1 MLKSSSEKLPYL
13 KGETSS
19 LTLGCHNPGYRQTL
33 EAVQVWFETTTIKYC
48 HRVSCDLFA
57 DRVLPSVCKNCKNC
71 EGKKK
76 ILKRVVK
83 QGIPVCK
90 YVNEDPFSPE
100 SGGGYAGQ
108 VRCCVS
114 TL

>member
-19 LTLGCHNPGYRQTL
+19 LALGCHNPGYRQTL

-57 DRVLPSVCKNCKNC
+57 DSLA
-71 EGKKK
+71 
-76 ILKRVVK
+76 
-83 QGIPVCK
+83 
-90 YVNEDPFSPE
+90 FSL
-100 SGGGYAGQ
+100 Q
-108 VRCCVS
+108 K
-114 TL
+114 LQKL